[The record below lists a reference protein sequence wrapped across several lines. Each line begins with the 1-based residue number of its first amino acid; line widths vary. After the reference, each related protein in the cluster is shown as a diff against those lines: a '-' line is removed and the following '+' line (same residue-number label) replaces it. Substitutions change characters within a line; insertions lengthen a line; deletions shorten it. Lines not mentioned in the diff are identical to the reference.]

1 VYRLLF
7 DLAGYAIFAWLL
19 VILLPGWRIT
29 RRVAES
35 AVFPAYLAVLYV
47 VGLVAVLRESGPGF
61 MADFG
66 SADGVLGLLA
76 QEPVAIVAWIHIL
89 AFDQVVALLIYRD
102 NMRHRFVPLPVQS
115 LIMVATLMLGPV
127 GFLAYWLVRVSRT
140 RRAVA
145 WGESFADDVARDGSA
160 DVPAPRFA
168 DVPAPRFDAVPAPR
182 FADVVGGRK
191 PVAAV
196 LTLWQRERTLFGL
209 AALGFTFAAVTIII
223 AAVNGGWLLGAEG
236 RLLEAV
242 KFDVA
247 VGIYLLTLA
256 LIAPFAPVPDAARRR
271 WLRWMVGL
279 TVFNFAMENV
289 QAWRGLDPRFS
300 AVAGPVDQALGG
312 LFFVSALG
320 ILVLFVDLLARF
332 WSDDALPDHPALRL
346 ALRYGTVTMLF
357 AFGIGVVMSM
367 VGTRYIGAGNMMTLH
382 AVGFHGLQAVPLVA
396 LLAASLAALTE
407 SGGVK
412 ATATLAAT
420 LAGPMATA
428 APTATTAA
436 PMATAPPAAT
446 SAAPMADTGDAA
458 DAAFDP
464 AAAVLGITHIAGIGW
479 LLLCT
484 GLLVQALAGT
494 PLAVPAAGLV
504 ITVLG
509 AMLWACAAAVALMR
523 GGAVHRAL
531 HVVRGGPA

>member
-7 DLAGYAIFAWLL
+7 DLAGFAIFAWLL

-35 AVFPAYLAVLYV
+35 AVFPVYLAVLYV
-47 VGLVAVLRESGPGF
+47 VGLVAVLLESGPGF

-66 SADGVLGLLA
+66 TADGVLGLLA

-127 GFLAYWLVRVSRT
+127 GFLAYWLVRVART

-145 WGESFADDVARDGSA
+145 WGERDAGDAATDDA
-160 DVPAPRFA
+160 
-168 DVPAPRFDAVPAPR
+168 DAVPAPR
-182 FADVVGGRK
+182 FADVVGNRT
-191 PVAAV
+191 PVAAI
-196 LTLWQRERTLFGL
+196 LSLWQRERALFGL
-209 AALGFTFAAVTIII
+209 AALGFTLAGITAIV

-271 WLRWMVGL
+271 WIRWSVV
-279 TVFNFAMENV
+279 VFVYGFTIENV

-300 AVAGPVDQALGG
+300 GIAGPVDQALGT
-312 LFFVSALG
+312 LFFFTALG

-332 WSDDALPDHPALRL
+332 WRDDALPDHPALRI
-346 ALRYGTVTMLF
+346 ALRYGTVTTLY
-357 AFGIGVVMSM
+357 AFGIGIVMS
-367 VGTRYIGAGNMMTLH
+367 VLGTRYIGAGNMMTLH
-382 AVGFHGLQAVPLVA
+382 AAGFHGLQAVPLVA
-396 LLAASLAALTE
+396 LLAGSLGALT
-407 SGGVK
+407 
-412 ATATLAAT
+412 
-420 LAGPMATA
+420 
-428 APTATTAA
+428 
-436 PMATAPPAAT
+436 T
-446 SAAPMADTGDAA
+446 SAAQATPAQQTSHPTRASGA
-458 DAAFDP
+458 DADAD
-464 AAAVLGITHIAGIGW
+464 ADDAGTDAVANVLTITHLAGVGW
-479 LLLCT
+479 LLFCT
-484 GLLVQALAGT
+484 GLLVQALSGVRMAE
-494 PLAVPAAGLV
+494 PSIGLV
-504 ITVLG
+504 VAVLG
-509 AMLWACAAAVALMR
+509 VVLWAAAAATAVMR

-531 HVVRGGPA
+531 QVVRGDA

>member
-19 VILLPGWRIT
+19 VIVLPGWRIT

-35 AVFPAYLAVLYV
+35 AIFPVYLAVLYV
-47 VGLVAVLRESGPGF
+47 VGLLAVLRESGPGF

-145 WGESFADDVARDGSA
+145 WGEGADDATGDARARGAALRISDEAQPRIVAASPPRVA
-160 DVPAPRFA
+160 DAAQP
-168 DVPAPRFDAVPAPR
+168 PR
-182 FADVVGGRK
+182 FADVVGGRT

-196 LTLWQRERTLFGL
+196 LALWQRERVLFGL
-209 AALGFTFAAVTIII
+209 AVFAFTFAGITAVI

-256 LIAPFAPVPDAARRR
+256 LIAPFAPVSHAARRR
-271 WLRWMVGL
+271 WLNWMIGL
-279 TVFNFAMENV
+279 TLFAFAMENV

-300 AVAGPVDQALGG
+300 AVAGPVDQLLGG
-312 LFFVSALG
+312 VFFLSALG
-320 ILVLFVDLLARF
+320 LLVLFVDLLARF

-346 ALRYGTVTMLF
+346 ALRYGMVATLY
-357 AFGIGVVMSM
+357 AFGIGIVMS
-367 VGTRYIGAGNMMTLH
+367 VLGTRYIGAGNMMMLH
-382 AVGFHGLQAVPLVA
+382 AAGFHGLQAVPIVA
-396 LLAASLAALTE
+396 LLAGVAAARMTTSATTTTRTTTTRATTTRATTTERATTDASDADPVACAAACSITH
-407 SGGVK
+407 
-412 ATATLAAT
+412 
-420 LAGPMATA
+420 LAGM
-428 APTATTAA
+428 
-436 PMATAPPAAT
+436 
-446 SAAPMADTGDAA
+446 
-458 DAAFDP
+458 
-464 AAAVLGITHIAGIGW
+464 GW

-484 GLLVQALAGT
+484 GLLVQALGGA
-494 PLAVPAAGLV
+494 PLAAPATGLV
-504 ITVLG
+504 IAVLG
-509 AMLWACAAAVALMR
+509 GVLWACGVAAAALR

-531 HVVRGGPA
+531 RVVRGHDG

>member
-19 VILLPGWRIT
+19 LILLPGWRIT

-47 VGLVAVLRESGPGF
+47 VGLMAVLRESGPGF
-61 MADFG
+61 MAEFG

-102 NMRHRFVPLPVQS
+102 NMRHRFVPLPAQS

-127 GFLAYWLVRVSRT
+127 GFLAYWLVRVGRT

-145 WGESFADDVARDGSA
+145 WGERHAE
-160 DVPAPRFA
+160 
-168 DVPAPRFDAVPAPR
+168 DASHAAPAPR
-182 FADVVGGRK
+182 FADVVGGRT

-196 LTLWQRERTLFGL
+196 LHLWQRERVLFGL
-209 AALGFTFAAVTIII
+209 AVVGFTAAAISAAV

-271 WLRWMVGL
+271 WLRWTIGL
-279 TVFNFAMENV
+279 ALYGFAMENV

-300 AVAGPVDQALGG
+300 SIAGPVDQILGG
-312 LFFVSALG
+312 LFFFSALG
-320 ILVLFVDLLARF
+320 LLVLFVDLLSRF
-332 WSDDALPDHPALRL
+332 WSDRALPDHPALRL
-346 ALRYGTVTMLF
+346 ALRYGAVSTLYAF
-357 AFGIGVVMSM
+357 AVGIVMS
-367 VGTRYIGAGNMMTLH
+367 VLGTRYIGAGNMMLLH
-382 AVGFHGLQAVPLVA
+382 AAGFHGLQAVPLVA
-396 LLAASLAALTE
+396 LLAGSMGALTR
-407 SGGVK
+407 
-412 ATATLAAT
+412 AAGT
-420 LAGPMATA
+420 VDA
-428 APTATTAA
+428 APAT
-436 PMATAPPAAT
+436 PPATEA
-446 SAAPMADTGDAA
+446 SHAAGSSHHHANGHVAS
-458 DAAFDP
+458 
-464 AAAVLGITHIAGIGW
+464 VLSITHLAGIGW

-494 PLAVPAAGLV
+494 SLAVPGAGLV
-504 ITVLG
+504 IAVLG
-509 AMLWACAAAVALMR
+509 VMLWACGAAVAAMR
-523 GGAVHRAL
+523 GGVVHRAL
-531 HVVRGGPA
+531 QVLRGEQG

>member
-35 AVFPAYLAVLYV
+35 AVFPVYLAVLYV
-47 VGLVAVLRESGPGF
+47 VGLLAVLRESGPGF

-140 RRAVA
+140 RRALA
-145 WGESFADDVARDGSA
+145 WGERDTGDVATDG
-160 DVPAPRFA
+160 PAA
-168 DVPAPRFDAVPAPR
+168 APAPR
-182 FADVVGGRK
+182 FADVVGSRT
-191 PVAAV
+191 PVAAI
-196 LTLWQRERTLFGL
+196 LALWQRERALFGL
-209 AALGFTFAAVTIII
+209 AALGFTFAAVTAIV

-256 LIAPFAPVPDAARRR
+256 LIAPFAPVPDVARRR
-271 WLRWMVGL
+271 WIRWMVGL
-279 TVFNFAMENV
+279 TVFAFAMENV

-300 AVAGPVDQALGG
+300 EIAGPVDQLLGG
-312 LFFVSALG
+312 LFFLAALG
-320 ILVLFVDLLARF
+320 LLVLFVDLLARF
-332 WSDDALPDHPALRL
+332 WRDDALPDHPALRI
-346 ALRYGTVTMLF
+346 ALRYGTVATLF
-357 AFGIGVVMSM
+357 AFGIGIVMS
-367 VGTRYIGAGNMMTLH
+367 VLGTRYIGAGNMMTLH
-382 AVGFHGLQAVPLVA
+382 AAGFHGLQAVPLVA
-396 LLAASLAALTE
+396 LLAGSLSALTTS
-407 SGGVK
+407 SG
-412 ATATLAAT
+412 
-420 LAGPMATA
+420 
-428 APTATTAA
+428 
-436 PMATAPPAAT
+436 AT
-446 SAAPMADTGDAA
+446 SARATTVAAQASRANRTSHDAHTSRDAVDADDYAAADDAA
-458 DAAFDP
+458 IDP
-464 AAAVLGITHIAGIGW
+464 VASVLRITHMAGIGW
-479 LLLCT
+479 LLFCT
-484 GLLVQALAGT
+484 GLLVQSLSGT
-494 PLAVPAAGLV
+494 PLAVPASGLV
-504 ITVLG
+504 IALLG
-509 AMLWACAAAVALMR
+509 VVLWACGAAVAAMR
-523 GGAVHRAL
+523 AGAVHRAL
-531 HVVRGGPA
+531 QVLRGEHA